1 MLRSEQKNQKTLQK
15 LMMPSLNKK
24 NHINSIKTLYADST
38 SESKK
43 AFVKENIG

>member
-24 NHINSIKTLYADST
+24 NHINSIKTLYDST